1 MKDTIKRT
9 YYQPRIVA
17 PRQVREDL
25 PCRLTRDTLNS
36 MSDVSARELRNHGAE
51 VLNRVLAG
59 ECLTVTRAGRPV
71 AELRPLPQPG
81 IDAAT
86 LLERWKN
93 LPAVDPDSFR
103 RDIDEGAFHIVRS

>member
-1 MKDTIKRT
+1 MW
-9 YYQPRIVA
+9 
-17 PRQVREDL
+17 
-25 PCRLTRDTLNS
+25 RLTRDTLMT
-36 MSDVSARELRNHGAE
+36 MSDVSVRDLRNHGGE
-51 VLNRVLAG
+51 VVNRVLAG

-71 AELRPLPQPG
+71 AELRPLPRPG

-103 RDIDEGAFHIVRS
+103 RDIDKVIDSSL